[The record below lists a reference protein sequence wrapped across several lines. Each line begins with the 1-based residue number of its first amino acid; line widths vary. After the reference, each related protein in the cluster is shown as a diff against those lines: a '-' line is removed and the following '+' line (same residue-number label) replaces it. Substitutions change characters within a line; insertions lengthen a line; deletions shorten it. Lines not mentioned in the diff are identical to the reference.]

1 MGNSIAIEVEAT
13 FRTEME
19 IPDDNAKAE
28 LRTRATK
35 MQLRLTSFLQTLP
48 QMWQKY
54 FLDTNENEQTRLKQ
68 CLSLF

>member
-1 MGNSIAIEVEAT
+1 MGNSRAIEVEAT

-19 IPDDNAKAE
+19 IPDDNAEAE

-48 QMWQKY
+48 QMWQKV
-54 FLDTNENEQTRLKQ
+54 
-68 CLSLF
+68 